1 MDRTAYFLYR
11 VAGEEFAAH
20 GKSGHVAGTAGFN
33 VPIPRNLA
41 SIFLVQH
48 RIKNGLLGQTGR
60 EFAEVAGR
68 DQLQL
73 FRADRAIQDC
83 CFCVHSSV
91 YVLLY
96 TSCSTCTPY
105 QTEGHE
111 FGDGGG
117 APYFR
122 PPPPTP

>member
-1 MDRTAYFLYR
+1 MDRTAYLLYR

-33 VPIPRNLA
+33 VPIPRDLA
-41 SIFLVQH
+41 SIFLVQN
-48 RIKNGLLGQTGR
+48 RIEDRLLRQTRR

-91 YVLLY
+91 YVY
-96 TSCSTCTPY
+96 STRA
-105 QTEGHE
+105 
-111 FGDGGG
+111 
-117 APYFR
+117 APHVHR
-122 PPPPTP
+122 IKQRNMNSKMAAER